1 MKYFLSFNAQ
11 TFVKLVSGSV
21 LALVMLLPGLVQAE
35 QTSLKQNFR
44 DAEIATV
51 IEAVAKATGKNFI
64 IDPRVRGKVTLIA
77 PEPMSSDALYQ
88 TLLAIINVHGF
99 VAVPSGNLIKVVP
112 ANLARDQL
120 PYARAED
127 QGEAWVTEVVGVK
140 HVEASKLVAILRPLV
155 AREGHLVAIADSN
168 RLVMTDTVDGIN
180 RIKAILKQVD
190 VKTDA
195 EYEVIEVKHSPA
207 EAIVK
212 TLKAV
217 QPKGLSEL
225 KITYDER
232 TNRIIISGDEAA
244 RMSMRALIAELD
256 VPLAQDGSVQVV
268 YLRYAKAPDLVPIL
282 EKIATNRSLVE
293 SSQTSGAEKTQA
305 ESAAVKTNDTKDLK
319 ERVSIVADE
328 RMNALI
334 ISAPPAI
341 LTGLKSVV
349 NQLDIRRAQVL
360 IEAIIVEI
368 TQSKQAEL
376 GVEWAANG
384 SDGVGMINF
393 SGTLPAILGN
403 VGNPAAQAQALGTGI
418 TTGLGQ
424 VNASNQGWGALIRAL
439 SGDTDA
445 NILSTPTLLTLD
457 NEEAEIIV
465 GREVPFQTGSY
476 TSTANSS
483 TNPFTTIERKSVG
496 LKLKVKPQINEG
508 DEIQLEIDQEIS
520 DVLPKSDAVDL
531 ETSKRQLKTNVIV
544 GDSNMIVLGGLL
556 SERETEVAKKVPGL
570 GDIPGLGALFRYQ
583 ESSRE
588 KVNLMVFL
596 RPVIVRDNLM
606 SDYYSR
612 QKYNHVYEQQAD
624 VLEEERG
631 LLRGLRPQM
640 PKLEQWDQRFK
651 KPTPST
657 LQQNTAP
664 SNPMPTDKMPV
675 AKPASEQQAEQQQ
688 RRDSSLEVL
697 GF

>member
-1 MKYFLSFNAQ
+1 MKKVLYWSNKLNVVRLSAGL
-11 TFVKLVSGSV
+11 LVLV
-21 LALVMLLPGLVQAE
+21 LWLPGLTMAKDA
-35 QTSLKQNFR
+35 TLKQNFR
-44 DAEIATV
+44 DAEISTV

-77 PEPMSSDALYQ
+77 PEAMSPDALYQ

-99 VAVPSGNLIKVVP
+99 VAVPSGNVIKVVP

-120 PYARAED
+120 PYSRPQD
-127 QGEAWVTEVVGVK
+127 KGEAWVTEVVRVK

-155 AREGHLVAIADSN
+155 AREGHLVALAESN
-168 RLVMTDTVDGIN
+168 RLIVTDTVDGID
-180 RIKAILKQVD
+180 RIKAILNQVD
-190 VKTDA
+190 VKADA
-195 EYEVIEVKHSPA
+195 DYEVIEVKHSPA
-207 EAIVK
+207 EEIVK

-217 QPKGLSEL
+217 QPQGQSNAKV
-225 KITYDER
+225 TFDER
-232 TNRIIISGDEAA
+232 SNRIVLSGDEQS
-244 RMSMRALIAELD
+244 RLMMRALIAELD

-293 SSQTSGAEKTQA
+293 STQNQTGEQA
-305 ESAAVKTNDTKDLK
+305 EAQAKNNDAKDLK

-341 LTGLKSVV
+341 LSGLKSVV
-349 NQLDIRRAQVL
+349 SQLDIRRAQVL

-368 TQSKQAEL
+368 SQSKQAEL
-376 GVEWAANG
+376 GIEWAANG
-384 SDGVGMINF
+384 PDGVGMINF
-393 SGTLPAILGN
+393 SGTLPTLLGN
-403 VGNPAAQAQALGTGI
+403 SGNPAAQAQVLGTGV
-418 TTGLGQ
+418 TTAVGQ
-424 VNASNQGWGALIRAL
+424 VNASSQGWGALIRAL
-439 SGDTDA
+439 SGDSDA

-476 TSTANSS
+476 TSSANSS

-556 SERETEVAKKVPGL
+556 SERETEVANKVPGL
-570 GDIPGLGALFRYQ
+570 GDIPWVGALFRYQ
-583 ESSRE
+583 ESRRE

-612 QKYNHVYEQQAD
+612 QKYNHVYEQQSD

-640 PKLEQWDQRFK
+640 PQLEEWDQRYQ
-651 KPTPST
+651 KPTPTPNKQREPKAAEPQSENS
-657 LQQNTAP
+657 Q
-664 SNPMPTDKMPV
+664 V
-675 AKPASEQQAEQQQ
+675 SEQNLATNDDSN
-688 RRDSSLEVL
+688 RLRDSSLEIL

>member
-1 MKYFLSFNAQ
+1 MKNVWELNTKITFNW
-11 TFVKLVSGSV
+11 FW
-21 LALVMLLPGLVQAE
+21 ALVMSLILLAPGLVVADE
-35 QTSLKQNFR
+35 PTLKQNFR

-77 PEPMSSDALYQ
+77 PEAMSPEALYQ

-99 VAVPSGNLIKVVP
+99 VAVPSGDVIKVIP

-120 PYARAED
+120 PYSRSQD
-127 QGEAWVTEVVGVK
+127 KGEAWVTEVVKVK

-155 AREGHLVAIADSN
+155 AREGHLVAMAESN
-168 RLVMTDTVDGIN
+168 RLVVTDTVDGID

-190 VKTDA
+190 VKADA
-195 EYEVIEVKHSPA
+195 DYEVIEVKHSPA

-212 TLKAV
+212 TLKAL
-217 QPKGLSEL
+217 QPQGQPDAAKV
-225 KITYDER
+225 TFDER
-232 TNRIIISGDEAA
+232 SNRIVLSGDEQS
-244 RMSMRALIAELD
+244 RLMMRVLVAELD
-256 VPLAQDGSVQVV
+256 IPLSQDGSVQVV
-268 YLRYAKAPDLVPIL
+268 YLRYAKALDLVPIL
-282 EKIATNRSLVE
+282 EKMATNHSLVE
-293 SSQTSGAEKTQA
+293 GASSEAGYEEPKAKNLDE
-305 ESAAVKTNDTKDLK
+305 KDLK
-319 ERVSIVADE
+319 DRVSIVADE
-328 RMNALI
+328 RMNALV

-368 TQSKQAEL
+368 SQSKQAEL
-376 GVEWAANG
+376 GVEWAAAG
-384 SDGVGMINF
+384 PDGVGMINF
-393 SGTLPAILGN
+393 SGTLPALLGN
-403 VGNPAAQAQALGTGI
+403 AGNPAAQAQALGQGVTTGI
-418 TTGLGQ
+418 GQ
-424 VNASNQGWGALIRAL
+424 VNASNEGWGMLIRAL
-439 SGDTDA
+439 SGDSDA

-476 TSTANSS
+476 SSSANSG

-496 LKLKVKPQINEG
+496 LKLKVRPQINEG
-508 DEIQLEIDQEIS
+508 NEVQLEIDQEIS

-544 GDSNMIVLGGLL
+544 GDGNMIVLGGLL
-556 SERETEVAKKVPGL
+556 SERETEIARKVPGL
-570 GDIPGLGALFRYQ
+570 GDIPWLGALFRYQ
-583 ESSRE
+583 ESRRE

-612 QKYNHVYEQQAD
+612 QKYSHVYDEQAE
-624 VLEEERG
+624 VLKEERG
-631 LLRGLRPQM
+631 LLNGLRP
-640 PKLEQWDQRFK
+640 K
-651 KPTPST
+651 
-657 LQQNTAP
+657 
-664 SNPMPTDKMPV
+664 MPTLEEWDKRLQ
-675 AKPASEQQAEQQQ
+675 KPDIQSSNTQPEDDDQQR
-688 RRDSSLEVL
+688 RRDSSLEAL

>member
-1 MKYFLSFNAQ
+1 MS
-11 TFVKLVSGSV
+11 LV
-21 LALVMLLPGLVQAE
+21 LLTPGLVVANE
-35 QTSLKQNFR
+35 PTLKQNFR

-77 PEPMSSDALYQ
+77 PEAMSADALYQ

-99 VAVPSGNLIKVVP
+99 VAVPSGDVIKVIP

-120 PYARAED
+120 PYARAQD
-127 QGEAWVTEVVGVK
+127 KGEAWVTEVVKVT

-155 AREGHLVAIADSN
+155 AREGHLVAMADSN
-168 RLVMTDTVDGIN
+168 RLIVTDTVDGID

-190 VKTDA
+190 IRADTD
-195 EYEVIEVKHSPA
+195 YEVIEVKHSPA

-212 TLKAV
+212 TLKAL
-217 QPKGLSEL
+217 QPQGQTNVAKV
-225 KITYDER
+225 TFDER
-232 TNRIIISGDEAA
+232 SNRIVLSGDEQS
-244 RMSMRALIAELD
+244 RLMLRVLVAELD
-256 VPLAQDGSVQVV
+256 IPLSQDGSVQVV
-268 YLRYAKAPDLVPIL
+268 YLRYAKALDLVPIL
-282 EKIATNRSLVE
+282 EKMATNRSMVE
-293 SSQTSGAEKTQA
+293 GASSEAGAA
-305 ESAAVKTNDTKDLK
+305 ESLATSLDEKSLK

-328 RMNALI
+328 RMNALV

-341 LTGLKSVV
+341 LTGLRSVV
-349 NQLDIRRAQVL
+349 KQLDIRRAQVL

-368 TQSKQAEL
+368 SQSKQAEL
-376 GVEWAANG
+376 GVEWAAAG
-384 SDGVGMINF
+384 PSGVGMINF
-393 SGTLPAILGN
+393 SGTIPTILGN
-403 VGNPAAQAQALGTGI
+403 AGNPAAQAQAIGQGVTAGF
-418 TTGLGQ
+418 GQ
-424 VNASNQGWGALIRAL
+424 VNSSNQGWGALVRAL
-439 SGDTDA
+439 SGDSEA

-476 TSTANSS
+476 SSSANSG

-496 LKLKVKPQINEG
+496 LKLKVRPQINEG
-508 DEIQLEIDQEIS
+508 NEIQLEIDQEIS

-544 GDSNMIVLGGLL
+544 GDGNMIVLGGLL
-556 SERETEVAKKVPGL
+556 SERETEVARRVPGL
-570 GDIPGLGALFRYQ
+570 GSIPWLGALFRYQ
-583 ESSRE
+583 ESRRE

-612 QKYNHVYEQQAD
+612 QKYNHIYEEQAQM
-624 VLEEERG
+624 LEEDSG

-640 PKLEQWDQRFK
+640 PTVDEWDQRNQK
-651 KPTPST
+651 PNEALSRQVSEAPPTPES
-657 LQQNTAP
+657 QNP
-664 SNPMPTDKMPV
+664 P
-675 AKPASEQQAEQQQ
+675 QAEKSEPKKDNQHR